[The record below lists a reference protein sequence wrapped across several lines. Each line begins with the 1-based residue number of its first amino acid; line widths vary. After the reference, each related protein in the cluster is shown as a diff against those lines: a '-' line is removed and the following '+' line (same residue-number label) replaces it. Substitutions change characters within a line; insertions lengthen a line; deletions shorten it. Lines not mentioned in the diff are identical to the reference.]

1 MFKWHEHA
9 CSVPGILR
17 AVQEQEWVLEPDHEP
32 AERVRFDD
40 LSFIDDVGH
49 PTRGPLLRRF
59 REPRTVAEV
68 ADLLD
73 VPVTRLYHHVNQLVD
88 RGLIRAVATRQ
99 VGARTETRYQVVAR
113 SFEID
118 SDFLESSDSGQL
130 AAALGSLF
138 DIAKHELQ
146 RQIEEHEYRPRHDED
161 SVLSLGEVVLTPE
174 RRADLVGRLRA
185 LVEEFASD
193 VDETDPDAT
202 RTTLFI
208 SAFPSD

>member
-1 MFKWHEHA
+1 MFNRIEHERRRA
-9 CSVPGILR
+9 AILR
-17 AVQEQEWVLEPDHEP
+17 TVPEQEWVFEPDHEP

-49 PTRGPLLRRF
+49 PTRGRLLRRF

-68 ADLLD
+68 AELLD

-88 RGLIRAVATRQ
+88 RGLIRAVATRL

-118 SDFLESSDSGQL
+118 SDVLESGDSGQL
-130 AAALGSLF
+130 ATALGSLF
-138 DIAKHELQ
+138 DIAKHEFQ
-146 RQIEEHEYRPRHDED
+146 RQVEEHDYRPRHDED
-161 SVLSLGEVVLTPE
+161 SILSLGEVVLTPD

-193 VDETDPDAT
+193 IDEADPEAT